1 MVGRTRGRLG
11 GRLGADYQGSGKSAQ
26 VHISNHQC
34 YRTMYDYL
42 RAATQ
47 KKPQM
52 ALDQDPWISPNH
64 PSVDDLPAPPERLVA
79 AWGGRADAARRTR
92 EGQNGAMT
100 VLEFYDL
107 LKGKQDTLLCEK
119 DIWTF
124 ASSEDAAG
132 NRRLLSFLLSRRDLP
147 NLRVMTQDRQPCHKI
162 SSIFSYT
169 VLSRFCFSWQKL
181 FAIAPSPQYNVEC
194 KVCTNR

>member
-1 MVGRTRGRLG
+1 
-11 GRLGADYQGSGKSAQ
+11 
-26 VHISNHQC
+26 
-34 YRTMYDYL
+34 MYDYL

-169 VLSRFCFSWQKL
+169 VLSRFCFHGRSCL
-181 FAIAPSPQYNVEC
+181 RSHPPLNTMLNVRCVRIDNCRVNLNSRSSPSNIV
-194 KVCTNR
+194 